1 MLMLVIGY
9 TGSKGVC
16 SEFFFASFSTLPTCV
31 LREETST
38 IWGDLIA
45 KSEAVLI
52 AFSINTGAMLG
63 PDAIVP
69 VRDPIEPCYRSP
81 ALSLTIFC

>member
-9 TGSKGVC
+9 TGIKGIC
-16 SEFFFASFSTLPTCV
+16 SEFFFASFSTLLTCV
-31 LREETST
+31 LREETSI

-52 AFSINTGAMLG
+52 ALSISKGAMLG

-69 VRDPIEPCYRSP
+69 ERDPIEPCCRCP
-81 ALSLTIFC
+81 ALS